1 MRARATTITR
11 ALWTLGF
18 CGLCVTAVSA
28 SPHRAEQVLVSDLN
42 RIFHAPAMVQGIW
55 SVEVKALDSGRILY
69 SLNPRTLM
77 MPASNMK
84 ILTLAAAV
92 ETLGWDYRFRT
103 TLESTAPIEDG
114 ALAGD
119 LVVVGGGDPTINARG
134 NRAAAVL
141 DEWATKLKALGVTRI
156 DGNVIGDASGF
167 EATGLGQGWSW
178 DDLQYGYTAPVSAL
192 QFNENTATLTV
203 TPGEAAGDQAR
214 LELAADT
221 GLGLVHQVMTGEPGS
236 PTAIAVQRSPNDRW
250 LQVSGS
256 IAADA
261 SPITRDVAIASPA
274 RYFARAV
281 LDGLAA
287 RGIPVRGLPLDRP
300 NQTVIAS
307 GPRRVLV
314 ESSSPPLRE
323 IAATMMKVSQNLYAE
338 TLLKQTGAMKSGG
351 PATAEAGRSAA
362 RDVFANWNIP
372 QATYV
377 QVDGSGLSRYDY
389 VTADLL
395 VTILEHM
402 FKDPRHHEAFTSAL
416 PIAGTDGTIASRL
429 KNTRAEGNA
438 IAKTGSIANVRAL
451 SGYVRTRDGET
462 LAFSMLANSFT
473 IPPATV
479 NWIADVAVETLSN
492 YSAR

>member
-1 MRARATTITR
+1 MLCA
-11 ALWTLGF
+11 
-18 CGLCVTAVSA
+18 LCVSAVSA
-28 SPHRAEQVLVSDLN
+28 SPHRAELGLVSDLN
-42 RIFHAPAMVQGIW
+42 RIFHAPAMVQGVW
-55 SVEVKALDSGRILY
+55 AVEVKALDSGRILY

-84 ILTLAAAV
+84 ILTLAAAA

-103 TLESTAPIEDG
+103 TLESTAPVQDG

-141 DEWATKLKALGVTRI
+141 DEWASKLKALGVTRI
-156 DGNVIGDASGF
+156 DGNIIGDASSF
-167 EATGLGQGWSW
+167 EATELGQGWSW
-178 DDLQYGYTAPVSAL
+178 DDLQYGYAAPISAL

-203 TPGEAAGDQAR
+203 APGAAAGDQAR
-214 LELAADT
+214 LELAPDT
-221 GLGLVHQVMTGEPGS
+221 GLGLVHQVVTGEPGS

-250 LQVSGS
+250 LEVSGS

-261 SPITRDVAIASPA
+261 KPIARDVAVASPA

-287 RGIPVRGLPLDRP
+287 RGIPVRGLPMDRP

-307 GPRRVLV
+307 GPRHVLV
-314 ESSSPPLRE
+314 ESLSPPLRE

-338 TLLKQTGAMKSGG
+338 TLLKQTGAVKSG
-351 PATAEAGRSAA
+351 AAASADAGRSAA
-362 RDVFANWNIP
+362 REVLANWNIP
-372 QATYV
+372 DATYV

-389 VTADLL
+389 VTADLMI
-395 VTILEHM
+395 TILEHM
-402 FKDPRHHEAFTSAL
+402 FKDPRHREAFMSAL
-416 PIAGTDGTIASRL
+416 AIAGRDGTIASRL

-451 SGYVRTRDGET
+451 SGYVHTRDGET
-462 LAFSMLANSFT
+462 LAFSMLANAFT